1 MPFVFQRFIGDITKF
16 FGIDLNNTG
25 INSKLQPSVGVSFG
39 LPNQQA
45 NQYAGQPQNFLGTG
59 SGVNPYPA
67 SGGISVG
74 AVDINPLVSFQATTN
89 DEGEI
94 VNKPLI
100 NLHVTPN
107 GCGLF
112 GCEDEFAPS
121 IPEFFG
127 GNRRH
132 QNKNIQYEQLTPV
145 HHQQNHH
152 FQNQYQSNRPS
163 NQQQLHNQQY
173 HSSSQYQQ
181 NQQNYQY
188 PTQYQQNQ
196 QNYYEQK
203 NTYQH
208 HTAKRP
214 GGSRVR
220 FGNDNQ
226 DIVVKHEHH
235 HYHHH
240 QHNERHKDNG
250 ISFGYTDGPYF
261 RTLNLTD
268 EENQVKRNTK
278 FPSGE
283 GDKEGFQFPKS
294 RSLNKRDADE
304 LSIAPA
310 KDIQPVGT
318 SNHNSTLTKFTFKSQ
333 SQNDNNYLSIH
344 IYDLQRQHH
353 HFGPNGFKPPTCGG
367 PASGYVCCRVAASN
381 NGFTQFVTSPSNTH
395 HSLHKNPSNQVNHV
409 GNLLSGSNRP
419 SREQQSVQQQ
429 FSNFGQCGKKNAK
442 GLTGR
447 VANNQ
452 FREGDTDFGKFQ
464 IECPYPCDLHL
475 W

>member
-1 MPFVFQRFIGDITKF
+1 M
-16 FGIDLNNTG
+16 
-25 INSKLQPSVGVSFG
+25 GVSFG

-89 DEGEI
+89 DDGEI

-112 GCEDEFAPS
+112 GCDDEFAPS

-145 HHQQNHH
+145 YPQQNQNY
-152 FQNQYQSNRPS
+152 QNQYQSNRPYH
-163 NQQQLHNQQY
+163 QQQLHNQQY
-173 HSSSQYQQ
+173 HSPAQYRPNQQSYYQEQNKYQQ
-181 NQQNYQY
+181 HAAQR
-188 PTQYQQNQ
+188 PTAN
-196 QNYYEQK
+196 
-203 NTYQH
+203 
-208 HTAKRP
+208 
-214 GGSRVR
+214 RVR

-240 QHNERHKDNG
+240 QHNERHRDNG
-250 ISFGYTDGPYF
+250 ISFGYNDGPYF

-268 EENQVKRNTK
+268 EENQVKRDTK
-278 FPSGE
+278 FPNGE
-283 GDKEGFQFPKS
+283 GDKESFQFPKS

-304 LSIAPA
+304 GSISPA

-318 SNHNSTLTKFTFKSQ
+318 SNHKCSLTKIT
-333 SQNDNNYLSIH
+333 L
-344 IYDLQRQHH
+344 
-353 HFGPNGFKPPTCGG
+353 
-367 PASGYVCCRVAASN
+367 
-381 NGFTQFVTSPSNTH
+381 
-395 HSLHKNPSNQVNHV
+395 
-409 GNLLSGSNRP
+409 RP
-419 SREQQSVQQQ
+419 SS
-429 FSNFGQCGKKNAK
+429 F
-442 GLTGR
+442 
-447 VANNQ
+447 
-452 FREGDTDFGKFQ
+452 
-464 IECPYPCDLHL
+464 
-475 W
+475 